1 MSALGSDS
9 TGSDDGARKPEPAG
23 FALRA
28 EWPLGLS
35 LLTVGAFYL
44 WGPAILARVAQP
56 FWLVA
61 TLVWLLAVIL
71 LSAFAVVRHAE
82 CLALKLGEPV
92 GTLILTL
99 SVIGIEVMMISAS
112 MSTGAGS
119 PTLARNAMF
128 SVVMIVLNGLVGLAL
143 VLGGLRYREQSY
155 DLQGAGVYLAMIASL
170 SVLGLI
176 LPNFTVA
183 TSGPTLSTTQ
193 GILLGL
199 MSVGLY
205 ATFLFGQTTRHREYF
220 LERAPAAEG
229 AISGAEGHAGLVL
242 RSVPFH
248 AVLLL
253 CYLVPLVILS
263 KKLAVPIDHGIR
275 VLGAPPEL
283 GGFLIAALVLSPE
296 ALSGL
301 RAAMENKLQRSVN
314 LLLGSVLA
322 TIGLTIPSVFAI
334 SAISGKS
341 IILGLN
347 PADST
352 LLALTLAVSFI
363 TFTSRRTNVIFGAVH
378 LVLFLAYLIMI
389 FDGQ

>member
-1 MSALGSDS
+1 MAKKTNQSG
-9 TGSDDGARKPEPAG
+9 G

-28 EWPLGLS
+28 EWPLAAS
-35 LLTVGAFYL
+35 FLTVGAFFA
-44 WGPAILARVAQP
+44 WGDAILARVAEP
-56 FWLVA
+56 FWLVLIFA
-61 TLVWLLAVIL
+61 WLLIVIL
-71 LSAFAVVRHAE
+71 LSAFAIVRHAE
-82 CLALKLGEPV
+82 CLAIKLGEPV

-112 MSTGAGS
+112 MVTGKGS
-119 PTLARNAMF
+119 PTLARDAMF
-128 SVVMIVLNGLVGLAL
+128 SVVMIVLNGLVGLSL
-143 VLGGLRYREQSY
+143 VLGGLRFREQSY
-155 DLQGAGVYLAMIASL
+155 NLQGAGVYLAMIASL

-183 TSGPTLSTTQ
+183 TAGPTLSTTQ

-220 LERAPAAEG
+220 LDLIPASEPAAASE
-229 AISGAEGHAGLVL
+229 HAGLVL

-248 AVLLL
+248 AALLL

-263 KKLAVPIDHGIR
+263 KKLAIPIDHGIR
-275 VLGAPPEL
+275 VMGAPPEL
-283 GGFLIAALVLSPE
+283 GGFIIAALVLSPE
-296 ALSGL
+296 AFSGL
-301 RAAMENKLQRSVN
+301 RAALQNKLQRSVN

-334 SAISGKS
+334 GALSGKS
-341 IILGLN
+341 VVLGLN

>member
-1 MSALGSDS
+1 MAHEI
-9 TGSDDGARKPEPAG
+9 TKPAG

-28 EWPLGLS
+28 EWPLATS
-35 LLTVGAFYL
+35 LLSVAAFIF
-44 WGPAILARVAQP
+44 WGDAILARVSEP
-56 FWLVA
+56 FWLVLIFA
-61 TLVWLLAVIL
+61 WLLVVIL
-71 LSAFAVVRHAE
+71 LSAFAIVRHAE
-82 CLALKLGEPV
+82 CLALKLGEGRLLVASAP
-92 GTLILTL
+92 
-99 SVIGIEVMMISAS
+99 VIGIEVMMISAS
-112 MSTGAGS
+112 MVTGKGS
-119 PTLARNAMF
+119 PTLARDAMF
-128 SVVMIVLNGLVGLAL
+128 SVVMIVLNGLVGLSL
-143 VLGGLRYREQSY
+143 VLGGLRFREQSY
-155 DLQGAGVYLAMIASL
+155 NLQGAGVYLAMIASL

-183 TSGPTLSTTQ
+183 TAGPTLSTTQ

-220 LERAPAAEG
+220 LDLNPAGKPATE
-229 AISGAEGHAGLVL
+229 AGEHTGLIV

-248 AVLLL
+248 AALLL
-253 CYLVPLVILS
+253 CYLVPLVLLS
-263 KKLAVPIDHGIR
+263 KKLAIPIDHGIR
-275 VLGAPPEL
+275 VMGAPPEL
-283 GGFLIAALVLSPE
+283 GGFIIAALVLSPE
-296 ALSGL
+296 AFSGL
-301 RAAMENKLQRSVN
+301 RAAIQNKLQRSVN

-334 SAISGKS
+334 GALSGKS
-341 IILGLN
+341 VVLGLN

-352 LLALTLAVSFI
+352 LLALTLAISFI

>member
-1 MSALGSDS
+1 MAQEI
-9 TGSDDGARKPEPAG
+9 KKPAG
-23 FALRA
+23 LALRA
-28 EWPLGLS
+28 EWPLVTS
-35 LLTVGAFYL
+35 LITVGAFFF
-44 WGPAILARVAQP
+44 WGEAILARVAEP
-56 FWLVA
+56 LWLVLIFA
-61 TLVWLLAVIL
+61 WLLIVIL
-71 LSAFAVVRHAE
+71 LSAFAIVRHAE

-112 MSTGAGS
+112 MVTGKGS
-119 PTLARNAMF
+119 PTLARDAMF
-128 SVVMIVLNGLVGLAL
+128 SVVMIVLNGLVGLSL
-143 VLGGLRYREQSY
+143 VLGGLRFREQSY
-155 DLQGAGVYLAMIASL
+155 NLQGAGVYLAMIATL

-176 LPNFTVA
+176 LPNFTLA
-183 TSGPTLSTTQ
+183 TAGPTLSTTQ

-205 ATFLFGQTTRHREYF
+205 ATFLFGQTTMHREYF
-220 LERAPAAEG
+220 LDLNPAGEPAAEN
-229 AISGAEGHAGLVL
+229 EHAGLVL

-248 AVLLL
+248 AALLL

-283 GGFLIAALVLSPE
+283 GGFIIAALVLSPE
-296 ALSGL
+296 AFSGL
-301 RAAMENKLQRSVN
+301 RAAIQNKLQRSVN

-334 SAISGKS
+334 GALSGKS
-341 IILGLN
+341 VVLGLN
-347 PADST
+347 AADST

>member
-1 MSALGSDS
+1 
-9 TGSDDGARKPEPAG
+9 
-23 FALRA
+23 
-28 EWPLGLS
+28 
-35 LLTVGAFYL
+35 
-44 WGPAILARVAQP
+44 
-56 FWLVA
+56 
-61 TLVWLLAVIL
+61 
-71 LSAFAVVRHAE
+71 
-82 CLALKLGEPV
+82 
-92 GTLILTL
+92 
-99 SVIGIEVMMISAS
+99 
-112 MSTGAGS
+112 
-119 PTLARNAMF
+119 
-128 SVVMIVLNGLVGLAL
+128 
-143 VLGGLRYREQSY
+143 
-155 DLQGAGVYLAMIASL
+155 MIASL
-170 SVLGLI
+170 SVLGRI

-205 ATFLFGQTTRHREYF
+205 ATFLFGDARHREYF
-220 LERAPAAEG
+220 LERTPAAEG
-229 AISGAEGHAGLVL
+229 AASGSGGHAGSIL

-248 AVLLL
+248 AALLL

-301 RAAMENKLQRSVN
+301 RAALENKLQRSVN

-347 PADST
+347 PAEST